1 MLNIFKKRKVK
12 KMQITVDQA
21 NMTIVDGKLIID
33 ITSDIEKVLNAG
45 KVQLKT
51 LRVGQHFRIGNREF
65 MVLEQTTNANKLI
78 AADFHMQMEFGNNN
92 DWRESKI
99 RKKLNGDYL
108 KELSDY
114 VGSDNI
120 LGFRRDLT
128 SLDGLDDYGYCDDK
142 ISLLSTDEYRKYHK
156 ILGVNEEYSDWWYL
170 ITPYSTPS
178 NDYSRCVCYVG
189 SSGALDWYVCD
200 SCNGV
205 RPFLTLDS
213 SILVSLK

>member
-65 MVLEQTTNANKLI
+65 MVLEQTTNATKVI
-78 AADFHMQMEFGNNN
+78 AADFHMKMDFGNDN

-142 ISLLSTDEYRKYHK
+142 ISLLSAEEYAKYHK
-156 ILGVNEEYSDWWYL
+156 ILGVNEEYPDWWYL

-178 NDYSRCVCYVG
+178 NDYSRLVCFVRSNG
-189 SSGALDWYVCD
+189 TLDWGGCD
-200 SCNGV
+200 YCDGV
-205 RPFLTLDS
+205 RPFLTLES
-213 SILVSLK
+213 SILVSL